1 MWQSPHAYMC
11 GFWRSVLIL
20 LQGWDEMWW
29 NVYDQIGL
37 IIAKLLQEL

>member
-1 MWQSPHAYMC
+1 MHICVAF
-11 GFWRSVLIL
+11 GEVLVL
-20 LQGWDEMWW
+20 LQGWDELWL

>member
-1 MWQSPHAYMC
+1 MHICVAF
-11 GFWRSVLIL
+11 GEVLVL
-20 LQGWDEMWW
+20 LQDWDEMWW